1 MSSVN
6 TSAFITAL
14 YFCIAETLL
23 SAYQPDLTQV
33 RVPPPHDLP
42 NNNHMPHD
50 SSFDKLPP
58 TYAEIKENRLS
69 QTLGNG
75 IMNNVKIIEPTPEN
89 MLTHNSSMDQI
100 AKKNEANNMV
110 IVNPVSSR
118 GSPHGS
124 QQDNMRNS
132 RESMMSIELPSS
144 IDTDAVTWSTFD
156 YTGGRLVLPESG
168 VSLLIP
174 EDAIPRGK
182 TEEIYMAVCRDDK
195 DRPKLSGMLPH
206 CI

>member
-1 MSSVN
+1 M
-6 TSAFITAL
+6 T
-14 YFCIAETLL
+14 ETLL

-33 RVPPPHDLP
+33 TVPPPSDFP
-42 NNNHMPHD
+42 NNNHMQREN
-50 SSFDKLPP
+50 SFDKQPP

-69 QTLGNG
+69 QSLGNG
-75 IMNNVKIIEPTPEN
+75 ILSSVKIIEPTPEN
-89 MLTHNSSMDQI
+89 MLTHNSSMDQL

-110 IVNPVSSR
+110 IVNPVGSR
-118 GSPHGS
+118 GSPRGS
-124 QQDNMRNS
+124 EVENLHDS
-132 RESMMSIELPSS
+132 RESMMSVELPRH

-156 YTGGRLVLPESG
+156 YHGGRLVLPESG

-195 DRPKLSGMLPH
+195 DRPKLSGMSALILIDLDFPI
-206 CI
+206 CVCGREDK